1 MARYIQR
8 IALLGN
14 ERWIGWGIDVVGTEV
29 PGLILADELSE
40 AELRARGVK
49 EFQPLDFETF
59 LGMNP
64 EAGRAGALLDQDI
77 DFRLE
82 RLMGGMGR
90 ILSRAGTAGPARC
103 STRTST
109 SASTRSWSAWSASAA
124 AAGPPCRA
132 ASSRIYSATSTS
144 TTRACRRRCWG

>member
-8 IALLGN
+8 IALLGR
-14 ERWIGWGIDVVGTEV
+14 ERWIGWEIDGVGTEV
-29 PGLILADELSE
+29 PGLILADAISE

-77 DFRLE
+77 DFRLD
-82 RLMGGMGR
+82 
-90 ILSRAGTAGPARC
+90 
-103 STRTST
+103 
-109 SASTRSWSAWSASAA
+109 A
-124 AAGPPCRA
+124 AAGGVGAHPRSRPVRDAAQRA
-132 ASSRIYSATSTS
+132 DALL
-144 TTRACRRRCWG
+144 RRRAS